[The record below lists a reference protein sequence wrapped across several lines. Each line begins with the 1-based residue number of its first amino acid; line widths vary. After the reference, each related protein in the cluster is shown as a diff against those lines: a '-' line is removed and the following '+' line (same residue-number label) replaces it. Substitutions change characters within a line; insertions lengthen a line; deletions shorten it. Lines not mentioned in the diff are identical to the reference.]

1 MPWVVETTKIDLNG
15 TFTWNVSFPN
25 MDPKYLNCRSEF
37 AIGDRVVVSYLGTSP
52 TVQGTVSHLEF
63 SPINRG
69 NPHGDKTDYIYVT
82 MDDTA
87 IYNRWLS
94 RGSAILVRRSGRNI
108 EKCIIREIYREKEI
122 VIKVAID
129 DGKYNLYPIEFVIKP
144 EEIHAMLIWRV
155 SYEIYLEN
163 SDKV

>member
-1 MPWVVETTKIDLNG
+1 
-15 TFTWNVSFPN
+15 

-52 TVQGTVSHLEF
+52 TVHGMVSYLEF

-69 NPHGDKTDYIYVT
+69 NPHGDKTDYIYVSMEDPT
-82 MDDTA
+82 
-87 IYNRWLS
+87 IYKRWLS
-94 RGSAILVRRSGRNI
+94 RGSAILVRRNGRNI
-108 EKCIIREIYREKEI
+108 EKCIIREIYSGKEI
-122 VIKVAID
+122 VKVAID
-129 DGKYNLYPIEFVIKP
+129 DGKYNLYPIEFVITP
-144 EEIHAMLIWRV
+144 DEIHAMLIWRV